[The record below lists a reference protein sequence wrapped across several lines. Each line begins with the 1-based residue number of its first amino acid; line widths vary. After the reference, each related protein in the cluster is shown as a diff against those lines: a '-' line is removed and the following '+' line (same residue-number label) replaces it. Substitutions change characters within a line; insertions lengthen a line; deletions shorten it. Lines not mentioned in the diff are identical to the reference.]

1 MLIFTITISVI
12 MSALLTV
19 QQIRI
24 DFYRTKYSRSKKR
37 IESLKQACDN
47 YVDTVTRLNFMLT
60 ESMDESDRKGRVIN
74 YFDHVL
80 NKDENYQQAVKDLKG
95 GEE

>member
-24 DFYRTKYSRSKKR
+24 EFYRTKYRRAKRR
-37 IESLKQACDN
+37 IENLKQACDGLTGK
-47 YVDTVTRLNFMLT
+47 VKRLDVMLT
-60 ESMDESDRKGRVIN
+60 ESMKESDQKGRVIN

-80 NKDENYQQAVKDLKG
+80 NKDPNYQQAVKDLKG
-95 GEE
+95 GNE

>member
-19 QQIRI
+19 QQIRVE
-24 DFYRTKYSRSKKR
+24 FYRTKYGRAKRR
-37 IESLKQACDN
+37 IENLNGVCDELN
-47 YVDTVTRLNFMLT
+47 DKLRRLDVMLT
-60 ESMDESDRKGRVIN
+60 ESMKESDQKGRVIN

-80 NKDENYQQAVKDLKG
+80 NKDPNYQQAVKDLKG